1 VENTEAQSPKIEK
14 DMTSFER
21 LRTLYAVLDG
31 IPDRKLKLNS
41 WRNYRGEAWGQ
52 HPDDVL
58 FYECNTTACAV
69 GWACA
74 YPPFKEQGLSFT
86 GGPRYREEE
95 SSHEVYTDW
104 EAVEEFFS
112 LTSDEATDIFHPFYS
127 NTSLPLRDGE
137 YSGPRAL
144 TDKEMVMRRI
154 LKFLHLKG
162 AITFERLQEKLKEKG
177 LPA

>member
-41 WRNYRGEAWGQ
+41 WRNYRGEAWGTRA
-52 HPDDVL
+52 DEVL
-58 FYECNTTACAV
+58 FHACHTAACAV

-74 YPPFKEQGLSFT
+74 YPPFKEQGLSFLR
-86 GGPRYREEE
+86 GLPFYREEVY
-95 SSHEVYTDW
+95 SHEGWD
-104 EAVEEFFS
+104 AVEEFFS

-162 AITFERLQEKLKEKG
+162 AITSERLQEKLKEKG